1 MKVDGWARELLS
13 ETRLGHLATS
23 TKRGK
28 PHVVPICYVLDGP
41 LLYTPIDEK
50 TKQRKPSQLR
60 RVLNIAENPNVCL
73 VVDHYEEDWSEL
85 KYVIVRGS
93 AELVHEGENHGRAI
107 TLLREKYDQ
116 YRQMKLEDRPVIK
129 IKPISVVAWSAR
141 GV

>member
-13 ETRLGHLATS
+13 ESRLGHLATS

-28 PHVVPICYVLDGP
+28 PHVVPICYVLDGS

-93 AELVHEGENHGRAI
+93 AELVHEGQNHGRAI

-141 GV
+141 GI

>member
-13 ETRLGHLATS
+13 ESRLGHLATS

-28 PHVVPICYVLDGP
+28 PHVVPICYVLDGS

-141 GV
+141 GI

>member
-13 ETRLGHLATS
+13 ESRLGHLATS

-28 PHVVPICYVLDGP
+28 PHVVPICYVLDGS

-116 YRQMKLEDRPVIK
+116 YRQMKLEDRPIIK